1 MWFFSCSVDV
11 AGSWLRLLL
20 LVWFRG
26 QAEHTAYFRALSVVR
41 LGRFWPQSRRS
52 LCSHSAIGPRQ
63 IVKENLLALLIWPCT
78 YNSWQTRPYYFLS
91 RIYNQVCVLV
101 WSGQVSSIQLDTLPA
116 SARSPLSLYEK
127 LKDSLGDL
135 LYGFDENKLDVG
147 YFSGLI
153 KLNDLILR
161 PNTVNN
167 MLEKHNFPF

>member
-1 MWFFSCSVDV
+1 M
-11 AGSWLRLLL
+11 
-20 LVWFRG
+20 
-26 QAEHTAYFRALSVVR
+26 
-41 LGRFWPQSRRS
+41 
-52 LCSHSAIGPRQ
+52 
-63 IVKENLLALLIWPCT
+63 
-78 YNSWQTRPYYFLS
+78 
-91 RIYNQVCVLV
+91 
-101 WSGQVSSIQLDTLPA
+101 
-116 SARSPLSLYEK
+116 YEK